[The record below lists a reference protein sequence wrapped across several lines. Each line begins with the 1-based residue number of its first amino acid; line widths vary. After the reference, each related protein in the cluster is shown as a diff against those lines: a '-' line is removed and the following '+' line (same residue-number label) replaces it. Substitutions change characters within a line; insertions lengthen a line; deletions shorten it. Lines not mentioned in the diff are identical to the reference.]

1 MSQQLPAPLGAGRA
15 ERPEVVVLAPGAEP
29 AGRSNALLRLAL
41 QMAPD
46 VLRALERSRS
56 RPRSGQIAPVVTTP
70 RNLVHGLTM
79 SEVELDVRIP
89 LVRRV
94 VVRKATAWAA
104 DLPVTPP
111 APARRGRLRRAGMFG
126 AGAFAA
132 ATIGLLANR
141 ASGLVGPGW
150 RRG

>member
-1 MSQQLPAPLGAGRA
+1 MSQRLPVPLGSGHAA
-15 ERPEVVVLAPGAEP
+15 RPEVVVLTPENAP
-29 AGRSNALLRLAL
+29 AGRSSTLLRLAL
-41 QMAPD
+41 QLAPD
-46 VLRALERSRS
+46 VLRALDRPRS
-56 RPRSGQIAPVVTTP
+56 RPSQITSIPSP
-70 RNLVHGLTM
+70 GRNTVRGLSM

-104 DLPVTPP
+104 DMPAAVATPP
-111 APARRGRLRRAGMFG
+111 KGGRLRRVGMLG

-141 ASGLVGPGW
+141 AGGLVGSGW

>member
-1 MSQQLPAPLGAGRA
+1 MSQRLPVPLGSGRA
-15 ERPEVVVLAPGAEP
+15 ERPEVVVLTPGTGAD
-29 AGRSNALLRLAL
+29 GRANPLLRLAL

-46 VLRALERSRS
+46 VLRALNRSRATAG
-56 RPRSGQIAPVVTTP
+56 RITPVVTTP
-70 RNLVHGLTM
+70 RNLVHGLSM

-104 DLPVTPP
+104 DMPVVAPPP
-111 APARRGRLRRAGMFG
+111 ARGGRLRRAGMLGVG
-126 AGAFAA
+126 ALAA
-132 ATIGLLANR
+132 TTIGLLANR
-141 ASGLVGPGW
+141 ASGLVGSGS

>member
-1 MSQQLPAPLGAGRA
+1 MSQRLPVPLGSGRA
-15 ERPEVVVLAPGAEP
+15 EQPEVVVLTPGAGSSARANP
-29 AGRSNALLRLAL
+29 LLRLAL

-46 VLRALERSRS
+46 VLRALDRSRS
-56 RPRSGQIAPVVTTP
+56 RAGQIAPVVTTP
-70 RNLVHGLTM
+70 RNLVHGLSM
-79 SEVELDVRIP
+79 SEVELDIRIP

-104 DLPVTPP
+104 DLPVVAPPP
-111 APARRGRLRRAGMFG
+111 ARGGRLRRAGMLG

-141 ASGLVGPGW
+141 ANGLVGPGS

>member
-1 MSQQLPAPLGAGRA
+1 MSQRLPVPLGSGRA
-15 ERPEVVVLAPGAEP
+15 ERPEVVVLTPGGGTD
-29 AGRSNALLRLAL
+29 GRANPLLRLVL

-46 VLRALERSRS
+46 VLRALDRSRS
-56 RPRSGQIAPVVTTP
+56 RSRAIAPIAPSP
-70 RNLVHGLTM
+70 RNLVHGLSM

-104 DLPVTPP
+104 DLPVVTPVP
-111 APARRGRLRRAGMFG
+111 QRGARLRRAGMLG

-141 ASGLVGPGW
+141 ASGLGGPGS